1 MGLRDWYDLVRFEH
15 GIMWGL
21 CVLIGEFL
29 AYEGVPPAKPL
40 LLGFFVPILSEMG
53 AFALNDY
60 ADYEKDNINKRMDR
74 PLVRGT
80 IRKEHALVVAVVTLA
95 AAFLLGLM
103 FVGKAFVILV
113 VFLVLGVLY
122 DIKLKQYSALKNLTL
137 ALCVAIPF
145 PAGNII
151 IQDTIVPMVWFI
163 TIVAFIVGFGREVM
177 KDLMDV
183 EGDRATGVKTFP
195 MIIGER
201 ASAMIVVILY
211 VLTVFLTLPP
221 FIMGIS
227 DIYYLN
233 PFYGVLILVCDLLL
247 LFTCYLL
254 SFRLS
259 LATVKK
265 CRTYTWMAMIVA
277 VMAFF
282 VPLVIHFWGG

>member
-29 AYEGVPPAKPL
+29 AYEGVPSIKPL
-40 LLGFFVPILSEMG
+40 FLGFFVPILTEMG

-60 ADYEKDNINKRMDR
+60 ADYEKDKINKRMDR

-80 IRKEHALVVAVVTLA
+80 IRKEHALIVAVVTLA

-113 VFLVLGVLY
+113 VFLILGVLY

-163 TIVAFIVGFGREVM
+163 TLVAFIVGFGREVM
-177 KDLMDV
+177 KDLMDI

-201 ASAMIVVILY
+201 ASAMIVVVLY
-211 VLTVFLTLPP
+211 VSTVLLTLPP
-221 FIMGIS
+221 FFLRIS
-227 DIYYLN
+227 DIYYHN
-233 PFYGVLILVCDLLL
+233 PVYGTILLATDALLL
-247 LFTCYLL
+247 YTCYLL

-259 LATVKK
+259 LATVKR
-265 CRTYTWMAMIVA
+265 CRTYTWAAMIVA
-277 VMAFF
+277 VIGFF
-282 VPLVIHFWGG
+282 MPLVIHFWGG

>member
-15 GIMWGL
+15 GVMWGL

-29 AYEGVPPAKPL
+29 AYEGVPSTKPL
-40 LLGFFVPILSEMG
+40 LLGFFVPILTEMG

-60 ADYEKDNINKRMDR
+60 ADYEKDKINKRMDR

-80 IRKEHALVVAVVTLA
+80 IRREHALIVAVVTLA

-113 VFLVLGVLY
+113 VFLILGVLY

-151 IQDTIVPMVWFI
+151 IQDTIVPMVYFI
-163 TIVAFIVGFGREVM
+163 TLVAFIVGFGREVM
-177 KDLMDV
+177 KDLMDI
-183 EGDRATGVKTFP
+183 EGDKATGVKTFP

-201 ASAMIVVILY
+201 ASAMIVVVLY
-211 VLTVFLTLPP
+211 VSTVLLTLPP
-221 FIMGIS
+221 FIVRIS
-227 DIYYLN
+227 DIYYHN
-233 PFYGVLILVCDLLL
+233 TVYGTIILATDALLL
-247 LFTCYLL
+247 YTCYLL
-254 SFRLS
+254 GFKLS
-259 LATVKK
+259 LETVKR
-265 CRTYTWMAMIVA
+265 CRTYTWAAMIVA
-277 VMAFF
+277 VLGFF